1 MDKFFSIE
9 KESKYELVVKKS
21 KFIANAYYVE
31 NEKDAEEKIKA
42 IKRKYYDARHNCYAY
57 KIMSTEKA
65 EYKKCSDDGEPSGTA
80 GMPILNV
87 IEKRKLSNILIIV
100 TRYFGGIL
108 LGTGGLTR
116 SYSDA
121 DCGAIE
127 NAEIIS
133 VENGKTIN
141 IQIPYSENKN
151 FLLFCKNNDIKI
163 INEKYEENIV
173 FEVEINE
180 EQYEKIKEKIN
191 NDNVD
196 WKEEKATSNEIGRI
210 FVKKPI

>member
-121 DCGAIE
+121 ACGAIE

-133 VENGKTIN
+133 VENGKTMN